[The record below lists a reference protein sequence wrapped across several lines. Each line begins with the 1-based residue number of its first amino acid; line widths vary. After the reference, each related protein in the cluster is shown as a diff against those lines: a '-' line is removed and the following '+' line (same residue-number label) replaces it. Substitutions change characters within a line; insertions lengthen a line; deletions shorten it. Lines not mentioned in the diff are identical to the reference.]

1 MTFKNY
7 LTILSGGEKVVLGI
21 DDPWVWGAYIGSI
34 LATLLC
40 VVYGILNWN
49 KSGEDEEGEIKEEM
63 EWHKKEKDMENK
75 DLGIWDEEG

>member
-63 EWHKKEKDMENK
+63 KWHKKEKEMENK
-75 DLGIWDEEG
+75 ELGIWDEEG

>member
-7 LTILSGGEKVVLGI
+7 STSLSGGEKVVLGI

-34 LATLLC
+34 LAMLLC

-49 KSGEDEEGEIKEEM
+49 KGGEDEEGEIKEEM
-63 EWHKKEKDMENK
+63 EWHKKEKEMETK
-75 DLGIWDEEG
+75 ELGIWDEEG

>member
-49 KSGEDEEGEIKEEM
+49 KGGEDEEGEIKEEM
-63 EWHKKEKDMENK
+63 KWHKKEKEMENK
-75 DLGIWDEEG
+75 ELGIWDEEG